1 MKKKK
6 KDEMMM
12 IKTIII
18 SVISV
23 VKVVHNTML
32 LMIDDINLTLLA
44 VRVCSAAEEESIV
57 YNAVVG
63 LPSSHY
69 NSFTF
74 DMYSCIKKSK
84 RRGGASLHTTTTMLA
99 HELINS
105 AS

>member
-1 MKKKK
+1 
-6 KDEMMM
+6 
-12 IKTIII
+12 
-18 SVISV
+18 
-23 VKVVHNTML
+23 ML

-44 VRVCSAAEEESIV
+44 KVCVCSAAEEKSIV

-74 DMYSCIKKSK
+74 DMYSCIKKKSK